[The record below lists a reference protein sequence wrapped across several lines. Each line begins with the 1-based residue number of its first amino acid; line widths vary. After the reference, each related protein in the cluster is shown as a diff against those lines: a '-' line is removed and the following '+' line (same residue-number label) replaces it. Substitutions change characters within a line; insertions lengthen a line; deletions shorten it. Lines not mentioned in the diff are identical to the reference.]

1 MTGNDENNTTSS
13 QHGHR
18 FSKSPEELLNFSSLL
33 SASPNQLFNARMKE
47 HRFEYEMLLAK
58 IKSRIGRARLVFEQS
73 LKDHSRSNENELKNE
88 FEQQVSDFVLESCDR
103 VFLSEF
109 GEQIYK
115 LGTADKRLELIQE
128 IFDSESKEEKQ
139 ARAKSDLDSISRKSN
154 KNEKFNTFLGR
165 VRSLAELVSEFK
177 DAQNF
182 ITNEA
187 FKNAIN
193 PENRKFLKDHLKWN
207 EPCETI
213 AQFLDARDRYIQA
226 PKVASV
232 ELRDQLA
239 DFMEK
244 QNSSFMRNMAEIKCE
259 MRSESEKDKSKF
271 TDAINALTAQIAA
284 IKTMAPRAPA
294 YQQNRP
300 NFGQQFQSPKFTP
313 NFQNSGPRPRLT
325 FQQSR
330 EQYLQNSGSTNFDVN
345 RQNNQYCHFCRT
357 PDHSRRYCPLITC
370 HRCNKKGHKSF
381 DCKEQENAQP
391 AQRNFEPSTN
401 PNFKD
406 FVPQRPAVPSTPLDL
421 N

>member
-1 MTGNDENNTTSS
+1 MMTGNGDNTTTSS

-33 SASPNQLFNARMKE
+33 SASPHQFFNNRMKE
-47 HRFEYEMLLAK
+47 HRFEYEMFLAK
-58 IKSRIGRARLVFEQS
+58 IKSKIGRARLVFEQS
-73 LKDHSRSNENELKNE
+73 LKDHSRSNEDELKAE
-88 FEQQVSDFVLESCDR
+88 FEQQISDYILESCDKT
-103 VFLSEF
+103 FLSEY

-115 LGTADKRLELIQE
+115 LRTTDKRLEFIRE
-128 IFDSESKEEKQ
+128 VFDSESKEEKQ

-154 KNEKFNTFLGR
+154 TNEKFNTFLGR

-207 EPCETI
+207 ESCENI

-226 PKVASV
+226 PKVASID
-232 ELRDQLA
+232 LRDQFA
-239 DFMEK
+239 DFIEQ
-244 QNSSFMRNMAEIKCE
+244 QNSSFLRNMAEIKCE
-259 MRSESEKDKSKF
+259 MRSEAEKDKSKV

-284 IKTMAPRAPA
+284 IKTMAPRAPT

-300 NFGQQFQSPKFTP
+300 NFGQQFQSPQFP
-313 NFQNSGPRPRLT
+313 QNFQNSGPRPRLT

-330 EQYLQNSGSTNFDVN
+330 EQYFQNSGNTNFDSN

-357 PDHSRRYCPLITC
+357 SDHSRRFCPHITC

-391 AQRNFEPSTN
+391 ARRNFEQSIN
-401 PNFKD
+401 PNSKD
-406 FVPQRPAVPSTPLDL
+406 FVPQEK